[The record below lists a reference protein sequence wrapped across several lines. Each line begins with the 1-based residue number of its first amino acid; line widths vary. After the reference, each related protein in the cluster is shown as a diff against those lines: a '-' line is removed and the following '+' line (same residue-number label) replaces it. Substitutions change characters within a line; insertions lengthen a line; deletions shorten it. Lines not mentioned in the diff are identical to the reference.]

1 MLEGLWGMQK
11 NGSTKVWRSAW
22 TEFMTDIWTSILT
35 DPLSR
40 SKRGTWGPDQT
51 LLEKHVWGEIPGGV
65 VQHDSYA
72 CHKFPGTIGFPSQRP
87 NSTGFIGNI
96 DKDEPDKVVE
106 CPKKCRRKGSWK
118 FC

>member
-1 MLEGLWGMQK
+1 MQK

-22 TEFMTDIWTSILT
+22 TEFMTDIWTSIIA

-72 CHKFPGTIGFPSQRP
+72 CHKFSGTIGFPSQRP